1 MLLSGPFSVWSVC
14 EEWLVQLM
22 QRFERFR
29 PHSLAR
35 IRVLAELGLLAA
47 ALIWGFN
54 FILVKMAI
62 GHMPPVYYVGLRFL
76 VGAVFLLPFSWGQMK
91 RLDRH
96 GWVIGVGVG
105 VLLFGGFVLQ
115 TVGLSST
122 SPGVSGFLTGL
133 YVIMVPIILGLATGR
148 WPSPM
153 VGVGV
158 VVVVAGFAILS
169 LYGHLTF
176 GWGEI
181 FTLLATI
188 FWAFHIL
195 GVAYGSTR
203 LGALAFVQLQLTTC
217 AVLSLAGSFI
227 FEGPALFPGWA
238 ATGAVSLD
246 RDHGQSGGLRAD
258 GRRPAL
264 HPADPRGAD
273 HEPGGGLRADLL
285 DHRRLRHAHRQ
296 DSSRV
301 CRGVRRNRHWPA
313 SAPKRSRS
321 SRPSRPRRRPRD
333 RAGRLPGRASNAD
346 LVPRDRRRWQLSAG
360 RPYPAR
366 RDERRRSSHPGCT
379 PEDTPAEIRVCQKHG
394 C

>member
-1 MLLSGPFSVWSVC
+1 MLLSGPFPVPSIP
-14 EEWLVQLM
+14 EEQPVQLK
-22 QRFERFR
+22 QRFERLR
-29 PHSLAR
+29 PHGTAQVRL
-35 IRVLAELGLLAA
+35 LAEFGLLAA

-91 RLDRH
+91 RLDRQ
-96 GWVIGVGVG
+96 GWVIGIGVG
-105 VLLFGGFVLQ
+105 ILLFGGFVLQ

-169 LYGHLTF
+169 LYGDLSF

-238 ATGAVSLD
+238 ATGAVLWTGIMGSLVAYVLMVV
-246 RDHGQSGGLRAD
+246 GQRYTPPTLAGLIMSLEAVFALIFSIIVGYD
-258 GRRPAL
+258 TLTGRTLLGFAVVFAGTTLARIGTEKEPEIAAEQAPPA
-264 HPADPRGAD
+264 P
-273 HEPGGGLRADLL
+273 
-285 DHRRLRHAHRQ
+285 
-296 DSSRV
+296 
-301 CRGVRRNRHWPA
+301 
-313 SAPKRSRS
+313 
-321 SRPSRPRRRPRD
+321 
-333 RAGRLPGRASNAD
+333 
-346 LVPRDRRRWQLSAG
+346 
-360 RPYPAR
+360 
-366 RDERRRSSHPGCT
+366 
-379 PEDTPAEIRVCQKHG
+379 
-394 C
+394 